1 MSEVYS
7 WELALLFQICTM
19 PDTGDMVR
27 KRFN

>member
-1 MSEVYS
+1 VYS
-7 WELALLFQICTM
+7 RELALLFQICTM